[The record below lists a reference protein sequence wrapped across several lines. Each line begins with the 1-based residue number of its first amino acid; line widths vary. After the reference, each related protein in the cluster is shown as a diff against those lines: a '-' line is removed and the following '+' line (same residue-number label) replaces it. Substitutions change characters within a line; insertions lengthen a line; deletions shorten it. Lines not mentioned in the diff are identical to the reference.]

1 VIAFLVVL
9 LIGWLPGLIAEQ
21 RGHRHPL
28 LVSLVGFAGFYLH
41 PLLWVA
47 ALVWAWKGATNRPP
61 V

>member
-1 VIAFLVVL
+1 VIGFLVAL

-28 LVSLVGFAGFYLH
+28 LVSIVGFLGFVLH

-47 ALVWAWKGATNRPP
+47 ALVWAWKGATRER
-61 V
+61 